1 MVLVG
6 VFVVELVGVLAEPV
20 PDSVPGVPD
29 TLEADVE
36 ADAEAAVDSP
46 FSDDNDGVAEV
57 EEPTASDDAPLPA
70 IKPSTILKY

>member
-20 PDSVPGVPD
+20 PDSVPGVLD
-29 TLEADVE
+29 TLEAEVE
-36 ADAEAAVDSP
+36 ADAEAAVDNPSG
-46 FSDDNDGVAEV
+46 DQNDRVGVV

-70 IKPSTILKY
+70 IKQSTILKY